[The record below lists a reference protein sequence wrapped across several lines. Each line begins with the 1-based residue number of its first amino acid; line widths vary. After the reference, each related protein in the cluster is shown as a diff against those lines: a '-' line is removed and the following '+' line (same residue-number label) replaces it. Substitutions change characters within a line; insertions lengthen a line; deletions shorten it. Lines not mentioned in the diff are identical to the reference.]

1 MNLKD
6 IKNQFPVWHGW
17 YGRFLPKDKS
27 AIILDAGCGRG
38 GMVNWLQNK
47 GYSNTE
53 GIDINREKID
63 EGTGLGVK
71 NIHHGDALSFLK
83 NKNDYYD
90 RVFLVDVLDYLTKEE
105 TLNLLEEIFKSL
117 KKDGI
122 VVIRGVNAES
132 PVGRLR
138 NAHFGERVD
147 ITEQSI
153 KTALSG
159 IGFREPGAYPVRP
172 VVHGMKSFIRH
183 CLWRIIEIGLKLYR
197 LIETG
202 SSAGIFTQNVIIVG
216 RK

>member
-1 MNLKD
+1 
-6 IKNQFPVWHGW
+6 
-17 YGRFLPKDKS
+17 
-27 AIILDAGCGRG
+27 
-38 GMVNWLQNK
+38 MVNWLQNK